1 LGSGSRLSLNRDE
14 KALEAAPSQVAFPY
28 VISTIDSVTFFGLSS
43 LAAAPGMVCELGR
56 YQMKARLF
64 LGLLAATTLS
74 ISAGNA
80 STIIFGLQEAGF
92 NSGNIQV
99 EGSPSSTGSNSI
111 TAVSFGTWTVNTVT
125 AEDVTVLGLPS
136 ILNSNAQD
144 ISSTT
149 AGTLKVY
156 VTDTG
161 LTVPLDS
168 VDFKTDFAVNDLA
181 HVSGATLTSYFSQS
195 NLPFATTTQIDSQFF
210 AAIGSATGTGETVPG
225 VTAPYSITEVYTLTS
240 LAGLSGNT
248 NLTIDL
254 NGVGTVPEP
263 ATWAMMLAGFASLGF
278 AGYRKARRGEA
289 FAA

>member
-1 LGSGSRLSLNRDE
+1 MRTSKQLLLS
-14 KALEAAPSQVAFPY
+14 AVAIP
-28 VISTIDSVTFFGLSS
+28 LASS
-43 LAAAPGMVCELGR
+43 L
-56 YQMKARLF
+56 
-64 LGLLAATTLS
+64 LLASGA
-74 ISAGNA
+74 NA

-92 NSGNIQV
+92 NGGNIQL

-111 TAVSFGTWTVNTVT
+111 TAVSFGTWMVNTVT

-136 ILNSNAQD
+136 ILNTNAQD
-144 ISSTT
+144 ISTT
-149 AGTLKVY
+149 NAGTLKVY
-156 VTDTG
+156 ITDTG
-161 LTVPLDS
+161 LTVPLNS

-181 HVSGATLTSYFSQS
+181 HVSGATLTSYFNQS
-195 NLPFATTTQIDSQFF
+195 NVAFATTTQIDSQFF
-210 AAIGSATGTGETVPG
+210 NAIGSANGTGKTVLG
-225 VTAPYSITEVYTLTS
+225 VTAPYSITEVYTMTNLT
-240 LAGLSGNT
+240 GDSGNT